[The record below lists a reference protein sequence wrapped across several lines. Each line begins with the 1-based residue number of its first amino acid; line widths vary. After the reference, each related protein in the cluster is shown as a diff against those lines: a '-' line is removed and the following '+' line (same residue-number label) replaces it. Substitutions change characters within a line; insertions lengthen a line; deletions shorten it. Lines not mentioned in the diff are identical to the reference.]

1 MGASLLA
8 LAKCIYYEVTKK
20 NWKVKVI
27 LGVAVR
33 SFENSMRSS

>member
-20 NWKVKVI
+20 KLEGKSDFRCCSEK
-27 LGVAVR
+27 L
-33 SFENSMRSS
+33 